1 MQQGDNQMY
10 SINQDVHAWKF
21 RSVVTSF
28 ALIISVALGSCAG
41 TTANRSVASNSEGSA
56 NKQPTTSHE
65 EDRIKLQVPSS
76 IAAEHHELHEEL
88 ASAIKSG
95 GQTGDAAKIVEQR
108 LSSHFEKEEEYAL
121 PQLGLLAPLAEGR
134 VSPDMKPAIELSDRL
149 KADMP
154 KMLEEHKAIV
164 EALNTLKEAAK
175 AENKM
180 QAISFSEK
188 LSAHAQNEEQIMY
201 PAAILVG
208 EYLKLK
214 LKQ

>member
-1 MQQGDNQMY
+1 ML
-10 SINQDVHAWKF
+10 SINHQARSWKF
-21 RSVVTSF
+21 RSVVITLTCVTS
-28 ALIISVALGSCAG
+28 IALGSCAG
-41 TTANRSVASNSEGSA
+41 TTGNRSVASNSEASA

-65 EDRIKLQVPSS
+65 EDKIKLQVPSS

-95 GQTGDAAKIVEQR
+95 GKTGDAAKIVEQR

-121 PQLGLLAPLAEGR
+121 PQLALLAPLAKGR
-134 VSPDMKPAIELSDRL
+134 VSPDMKPAIELSDKL

-154 KMLEEHKAIV
+154 RMLEEHKAIV

-180 QAISFSEK
+180 QAISFAEK
-188 LSAHAQNEEQIMY
+188 LSAHAQNEEQVMY

-214 LKQ
+214 L

>member
-1 MQQGDNQMY
+1 MQRRDNEML
-10 SINQDVHAWKF
+10 SINHRARSWKF
-21 RSVVTSF
+21 RSVVITLTCVTS
-28 ALIISVALGSCAG
+28 IALGSCAG
-41 TTANRSVASNSEGSA
+41 TTGNRSVASNSEASA

-65 EDRIKLQVPSS
+65 EDKIKLQVPSS

-95 GQTGDAAKIVEQR
+95 GKTGDAAKIVEQR

-121 PQLGLLAPLAEGR
+121 PQLALLAPLAKGI
-134 VSPDMKPAIELSDRL
+134 VSPDMKPAIELSDKL

-154 KMLEEHKAIV
+154 RMLEEHKAIV

-180 QAISFSEK
+180 QAISFAEK
-188 LSAHAQNEEQIMY
+188 LSAHAQNEEQVMY

-214 LKQ
+214 L

>member
-1 MQQGDNQMY
+1 ML
-10 SINQDVHAWKF
+10 SINQHVHSWKF
-21 RSVVTSF
+21 RSVVTTLACITS
-28 ALIISVALGSCAG
+28 IALGSCAG
-41 TTANRSVASNSEGSA
+41 TTVNRSVASTSEASV
-56 NKQPTTSHE
+56 NKQPTTSSAQ
-65 EDRIKLQVPSS
+65 DKLKLQVPSS
-76 IAAEHHELHEEL
+76 IIAEHHELHEEL

-95 GQTGDAAKIVEQR
+95 GRTGDAARIVEQR

-121 PQLGLLAPLAEGR
+121 PQLALLVPLAEGR

-149 KADMP
+149 RADMP

-164 EALNTLKEAAK
+164 AALNTLKEAAK

-180 QAISFSEK
+180 QAISFAET
-188 LSAHAQNEEQIMY
+188 LSAHAQNEEQVMY

>member
-1 MQQGDNQMY
+1 ML
-10 SINQDVHAWKF
+10 SINNHVHAWKI
-21 RSVVTSF
+21 RLVVMTF
-28 ALIISVALGSCAG
+28 ACSTVIALGSCAG
-41 TTANRSVASNSEGSA
+41 TTVNRSVASNSEGSA
-56 NKQPTTSHE
+56 SKQPTTSHE
-65 EDRIKLQVPSS
+65 EDKLELQVPSS

-88 ASAIKSG
+88 AGAIKSG
-95 GQTGDAAKIVEQR
+95 GRTGEAAKVVEQR
-108 LSSHFEKEEEYAL
+108 LSSHFENEEEYAL
-121 PQLGLLAPLAEGR
+121 PQLALLAPLAEGR
-134 VSPDMKPAIELSDRL
+134 ISPDMKPAIELSDRL

-180 QAISFSEK
+180 QAISFAEK
-188 LSAHAQNEEQIMY
+188 LSAHAQNEEQVMY

-214 LKQ
+214 LRP

>member
-1 MQQGDNQMY
+1 ML
-10 SINQDVHAWKF
+10 SINHHVHSWKF
-21 RSVVTSF
+21 RSVVMTL
-28 ALIISVALGSCAG
+28 ACMISIALGSCAG
-41 TTANRSVASNSEGSA
+41 TTVNRSVASNSEVSA
-56 NKQPTTSHE
+56 NKQPTTSPE
-65 EDRIKLQVPSS
+65 EGIIKLQVPSS

-88 ASAIKSG
+88 ASAINSG
-95 GQTGDAAKIVEQR
+95 GKTGDAAKIVEQR

-121 PQLGLLAPLAEGR
+121 PQLALLAPLAEGR
-134 VSPDMKPAIELSDRL
+134 VSPDMKPAVELSDRL

-154 KMLEEHKAIV
+154 NMLEEHKAIV
-164 EALNTLKEAAK
+164 EALNTLREAAK

-188 LSAHAQNEEQIMY
+188 LSAHAQNEEQVMY

>member
-1 MQQGDNQMY
+1 MLSMNHHVQ
-10 SINQDVHAWKF
+10 SWKI
-21 RSVVTSF
+21 RLVVMTL
-28 ALIISVALGSCAG
+28 ACITAIAVGSCTS
-41 TTANRSVASNSEGSA
+41 TTVNRSVASNSEGSA
-56 NKQPTTSHE
+56 NKQPGTSHE
-65 EDRIKLQVPSS
+65 QSTIKLQVPSS

-88 ASAIKSG
+88 TRAIKSG
-95 GQTGDAAKIVEQR
+95 GKTGDAANVVEQR

-121 PQLGLLAPLAEGR
+121 PQLALLAPLAEGR
-134 VSPDMKPAIELSDRL
+134 ISPDMKPAIELSDRL

-154 KMLEEHKAIV
+154 KMLEEHRAIV
-164 EALNTLKEAAK
+164 EALNALKDVAK

-180 QAISFSEK
+180 QAVSFAEK
-188 LSAHAQNEEQIMY
+188 LSAHAQNEEQVMY